1 MFKKVLIAN
10 RGEIALRVLRACKEL
25 EIRTVAVHSDVD
37 RDSLHVSEAD
47 ESFCIGPGP
56 AGQSY
61 LNIHNLISA
70 ALVARADAIH
80 PGYGFLAE
88 NPEFVEIC
96 QSHGLVFIG
105 PPAQAMRQMGDKAEA
120 RRTVIA
126 AGVPTLPGTS
136 EISDFAEA
144 HAFAAESGFPVM
156 IKAAAGGGGKGM
168 RIVHNEQELPSQME
182 RAISEASSAF
192 GDGAVFIEKYIASPR
207 HIEIQVLA
215 DAHGNVV
222 HLFERECSVQRRH
235 QKVVEEAP
243 SSVLTPEVRAAMGQ
257 AAVMVAKA
265 CRYKGAGTVEFL
277 IDEQLNF
284 YFLEMNTRL
293 QVEHPVTELISG
305 VDLVEQQIRIARG
318 ETLSFSQDDLQI
330 RGHALELRVYAE
342 DPYDNFHPSIGKL
355 EVYRRPQGEGIRV
368 DDGFEEGMEIP
379 IYYDPM
385 IAKLITYGETRSAA
399 IHRMLEAIELYQ
411 IEGVATTL
419 PFGKFVCEH
428 EAFTSGRFDTHFVQQ
443 YFNLEALKESNR
455 DEGLYAAL
463 LALQL
468 YTEEKRQ
475 LHIPEVG
482 GSNWKYFR

>member
-1 MFKKVLIAN
+1 MFKKVLVAN

-136 EISDFAEA
+136 EISDFSEA
-144 HAFAAESGFPVM
+144 HEFAAQSGFPIM

-168 RIVHNEQELPSQME
+168 RIAMEDSELEKLFTTAQL
-182 RAISEASSAF
+182 EAEAAF
-192 GDGAVFIEKYIASPR
+192 GDGRIYLEKFLPQAR

-215 DAHGNVV
+215 DNYGNCI
-222 HLFERECSVQRRH
+222 HLGERDCSLQRRN
-235 QKVVEEAP
+235 QKLVEECP
-243 SSVLTPEVRAAMGQ
+243 SPVISPEKRAEMGAMAV
-257 AAVMVAKA
+257 AAAKS
-265 CRYKGAGTVEFL
+265 CGYSGVGTVEFL
-277 IDEQLNF
+277 FDPRDQSF
-284 YFLEMNTRL
+284 YFLEMNTRI
-293 QVEHPVTELISG
+293 QVEHPVTEYVTGL
-305 VDLVEQQIRIARG
+305 DLVKMQIEVAAGAKLTLKQEDVVMRGSSIECRIN
-318 ETLSFSQDDLQI
+318 
-330 RGHALELRVYAE
+330 AE
-342 DPYDNFHPSIGKL
+342 NP
-355 EVYRRPQGEGIRV
+355 
-368 DDGFEEGMEIP
+368 DDGFRPSFGKIKAVHFP
-379 IYYDPM
+379 GGPGIRIDSHLYSGYSVQPYYDSLL
-385 IAKLITYGETRSAA
+385 AKVISYGQTREEALA
-399 IHRMLEAIELYQ
+399 RMNRLLAEMKV
-411 IEGVATTL
+411 EGVNTTIEFQRRLIQHPRFRAGDVHTTFVEKEYL
-419 PFGKFVCEH
+419 PEM
-428 EAFTSGRFDTHFVQQ
+428 
-443 YFNLEALKESNR
+443 
-455 DEGLYAAL
+455 
-463 LALQL
+463 LAL
-468 YTEEKRQ
+468 T
-475 LHIPEVG
+475 
-482 GSNWKYFR
+482 

>member
-1 MFKKVLIAN
+1 VFKKVLVAN

-144 HAFAAESGFPVM
+144 HEFAARSGFPIM

-168 RIVHNEQELPSQME
+168 RIALEDSELEKLFTTAQL
-182 RAISEASSAF
+182 EAEAAF
-192 GDGAVFIEKYIASPR
+192 GDGRIYLEKFLPQAR

-215 DAHGNVV
+215 DNYGNCI
-222 HLFERECSVQRRH
+222 HLGERDCSLQRRN
-235 QKVVEEAP
+235 QKLVEECP
-243 SSVLTPEVRAAMGQ
+243 SPVVSPEKRAEMGAMAV
-257 AAVMVAKA
+257 AAAKS
-265 CRYKGAGTVEFL
+265 CGYSGVGTVEFL
-277 IDEQLNF
+277 FDPRDQSF
-284 YFLEMNTRL
+284 FFLEMNTRI
-293 QVEHPVTELISG
+293 QVEHPVTEFVTGL
-305 VDLVEQQIRIARG
+305 DLVK
-318 ETLSFSQDDLQI
+318 LQI
-330 RGHALELRVYAE
+330 EVAAGAKLSLTQEDIVMRGHSIECRINAE
-342 DPYDNFHPSIGKL
+342 NP
-355 EVYRRPQGEGIRV
+355 
-368 DDGFEEGMEIP
+368 DDGFRPSFGKIQAVHFP
-379 IYYDPM
+379 GGPGVRIDSHLYSGYSVQPYYDSLL
-385 IAKLITYGETRSAA
+385 AKVISYGQTREEALA
-399 IHRMLEAIELYQ
+399 RMNRLLAEMKV
-411 IEGVATTL
+411 EGVNTTTDFQRRLIQHPRFRAGDVHTTFVEKEYL
-419 PFGKFVCEH
+419 PEM
-428 EAFTSGRFDTHFVQQ
+428 
-443 YFNLEALKESNR
+443 
-455 DEGLYAAL
+455 
-463 LALQL
+463 LAL
-468 YTEEKRQ
+468 T
-475 LHIPEVG
+475 
-482 GSNWKYFR
+482 

>member
-1 MFKKVLIAN
+1 MFKKVLVAN

-96 QSHGLVFIG
+96 QSHGLTFIG

-144 HAFAAESGFPVM
+144 HEFAAKSGFPIM

-168 RIVHNEQELPSQME
+168 RIALEDSELEKLFTTAQL
-182 RAISEASSAF
+182 EAEAAF
-192 GDGAVFIEKYIASPR
+192 GDGRIYLEKFLPQAR

-215 DAHGNVV
+215 DNHGNCI
-222 HLFERECSVQRRH
+222 HLGERDCSLQRRN
-235 QKVVEEAP
+235 QKLVEECP
-243 SSVLTPEVRAAMGQ
+243 SPVITPEKRKEMGEMAVAA
-257 AAVMVAKA
+257 AKS
-265 CRYKGAGTVEFL
+265 CGYSGVGTVEFL
-277 IDEQLNF
+277 FDPRDQSF
-284 YFLEMNTRL
+284 YCLEMNTRI
-293 QVEHPVTELISG
+293 QVEHPVTDFVTGL
-305 VDLVEQQIRIARG
+305 DLVKMQIEVAAG
-318 ETLSFSQDDLQI
+318 APLTLKQEDI
-330 RGHALELRVYAE
+330 VMRGH
-342 DPYDNFHPSIGKL
+342 SI
-355 EVYRRPQGEGIRV
+355 ECRINSENP
-368 DDGFEEGMEIP
+368 DDGFRPSFGKIQAVHFP
-379 IYYDPM
+379 GGPGIRIDSHLYSGYSVQPYYDSLL
-385 IAKLITYGETRSAA
+385 AKVISYGQTREEALA
-399 IHRMLEAIELYQ
+399 RMNRLLLEMKV
-411 IEGVATTL
+411 EGVNTTIDFQRRLIQHPRFRAGDVHTTFVEKEYL
-419 PFGKFVCEH
+419 PEM
-428 EAFTSGRFDTHFVQQ
+428 
-443 YFNLEALKESNR
+443 
-455 DEGLYAAL
+455 
-463 LALQL
+463 LAL
-468 YTEEKRQ
+468 T
-475 LHIPEVG
+475 
-482 GSNWKYFR
+482 